1 MCIHTHTYT
10 YIYIYTHT
18 QFKSLMSIIF
28 FYFKDIKYIN
38 IFIQKGHM
46 KLPMLQMIMLQKIS
60 ISNKCFQT
68 FY

>member
-18 QFKSLMSIIF
+18 HTVQKFDVNNIF
-28 FYFKDIKYIN
+28 FFKDIKDN

-46 KLPMLQMIMLQKIS
+46 KLPMLQILMLQKIS